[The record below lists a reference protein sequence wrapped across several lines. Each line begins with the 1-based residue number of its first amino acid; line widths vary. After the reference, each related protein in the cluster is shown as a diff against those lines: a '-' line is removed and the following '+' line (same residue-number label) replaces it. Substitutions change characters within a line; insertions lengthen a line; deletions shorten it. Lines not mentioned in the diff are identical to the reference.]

1 MSETTLPSLSK
12 LEKKPDGPLDLSTGS
27 AIAIVGVWFV
37 GAAVTLTLFFAIF
50 VFGDLIRFTNESD
63 SDQGLGAIILL
74 AVIIWLISTPMS
86 IAHKVTKMI
95 LGKKD

>member
-1 MSETTLPSLSK
+1 MSETALPSLSK
-12 LEKKPDGPLDLSTGS
+12 PEKKPDGPLDLSTGS
-27 AIAIVGVWFV
+27 AIAIVGVWLV

-63 SDQGLGAIILL
+63 SDQGIGVIILL

>member
-1 MSETTLPSLSK
+1 MSETTVPSLSK
-12 LEKKPDGPLDLSTGS
+12 VEKKSDGPLNLSAGS

-50 VFGDLIRFTNESD
+50 VFGDFIRFTNEGD
-63 SDQGLGAIILL
+63 SDQGLGGIIFV
-74 AVIIWLISTPMS
+74 AVVIWLISMPMS
-86 IAHKVTKMI
+86 IAFKVTKMI